1 MRRYEEG
8 LPPVPREKEGAMADA
23 VLKGQIRTRVGKGAA
38 KQLRQ
43 QQLIPAVVYGGET
56 GPVAVTINPL
66 EMAKLLLTGAGENVL
81 ITLSL
86 EGDGERSRTVILKE
100 LQRDPVRGGPLHAD
114 FLEIS
119 MKRKIRVQIPLR
131 IVGEAIGVKLKG
143 GILEQHLREVTV
155 ECLPGAIPSH
165 IQLDVS
171 DLDLGHAIHVRELTV
186 GGDIRVLEDPARPVV
201 AVLIQRVVE
210 EAAAAAE
217 EKPTE
222 PEVVGKKE
230 AKEVKEGKQEGGK
243 TA

>member
-1 MRRYEEG
+1 M
-8 LPPVPREKEGAMADA
+8 PREKESAMADA
-23 VLKGQIRTRVGKGAA
+23 VLKGQVRMRVGKGAA

-43 QQLIPAVVYGGET
+43 QRLIPAVVYGGAS
-56 GPVAVTINPL
+56 GPMAVAVNPL
-66 EMAKLLLTGAGENVL
+66 EMLKLLGTGAGENVL
-81 ITLSL
+81 ITLSI

-143 GILEQHLREVTV
+143 GILEQHLREVSV

-171 DLDLGHAIHVRELTV
+171 DLDLGHAIHVRDLTV

-201 AVLIQRVVE
+201 AVLIQRVAAE

-217 EKPTE
+217 EKPAE